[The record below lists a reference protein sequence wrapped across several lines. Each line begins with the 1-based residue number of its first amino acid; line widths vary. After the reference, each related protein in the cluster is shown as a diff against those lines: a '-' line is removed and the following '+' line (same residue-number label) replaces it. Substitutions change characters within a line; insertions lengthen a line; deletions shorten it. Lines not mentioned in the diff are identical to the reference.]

1 MAVTIRKAIMQDSKR
16 LSELMTQLSRHE
28 VSEQDMMNRI
38 EFVESS
44 PFDSLYVWEENERIY
59 GAMSFR
65 IRENIE
71 DVTKYGEISSIVV
84 DQEARRKGVGRQLME
99 YADHLAKEQG
109 CIGTWLVS
117 GFGREEEAH
126 QFYKDLGF
134 NTTGYRF
141 VKKFT

>member
-1 MAVTIRKAIMQDSKR
+1 MSIHIRKAKMQDSKR
-16 LSELMTQLSRHE
+16 LSELMAQLSRHE
-28 VSEQDMMNRI
+28 VSEQEMMNRI

-59 GAMSFR
+59 GVMSYR

-134 NTTGYRF
+134 NITGYRF
-141 VKKFT
+141 VKKFR